1 MSLPI
6 LNAFGSLNGAGTK
19 ASAAR
24 HSYPELHDAVWM
36 TTHAHMSAHEVAALL
51 GCSSWHVWAMRR
63 HHGPLQQPQSP
74 GTARAKIRE
83 RLRGAS

>member
-24 HSYPELHDAVWM
+24 HSYPEL
-36 TTHAHMSAHEVAALL
+36 HMSAHEVAALL